1 VTIYIMAAIGVA
13 VGLVFDEVVARLARA
28 PFERDDEDD
37 GGDTVDDTPAHR
49 PAALE
54 LASETGAIA
63 LPRSLTT
70 AAMYRRIIVV
80 GVTAGIFAAIGARWH
95 DHIAEIPIV
104 AAYASVLIVCAA
116 TDIIAYRVPNVVS
129 YPAILGALIIGVVLP
144 GASRID
150 VIAGGLF
157 AGGLFLAFA
166 LLPGGPM
173 GMGDVKLALF
183 IGLALGLIPVVQAML
198 IMAVA
203 GGIVALPLLVLKVL
217 RVRSATYM
225 FYAPFISIGAIVVML
240 FAGTAFRAL

>member
-1 VTIYIMAAIGVA
+1 MAAIGVL
-13 VGLVFDEVVARLARA
+13 VGLVLDELVARLARQ
-28 PFERDDEDD
+28 PFERRDDDD
-37 GGDTVDDTPAHR
+37 GDTNVTGEAPAR
-49 PAALE
+49 RASTLE
-54 LASETGAIA
+54 LGSETGAIA

-70 AAMYRRIIVV
+70 AAMYRRIVIV
-80 GVTAGIFAAIGARWH
+80 GVTAGIFAGIGARWH
-95 DHIAEIPIV
+95 AHVAEIPIV

-129 YPAILGALIIGVVLP
+129 YPAILGALIIGMVLP
-144 GASRID
+144 GANRLD
-150 VIAGGLF
+150 VLAGGLF

-203 GGIVALPLLVLKVL
+203 GGLVALPLLVLKML
-217 RVRSATYM
+217 RVRPATYM